1 MLVSRFRAVL
11 VLLAVLLVASCTPG
25 GHQPTGT
32 GRTGS
37 AASLLG
43 DLRTLDP
50 CTLIDPAALSG
61 LGRAWQAETVSLDYC
76 LLHLRL
82 DNGSLVQVAVGQLV
96 EHSPQADDGSPV
108 VRRGEL
114 SLVQNAPL
122 PGHCTRQVLF
132 QDGLALQVN
141 VDLLEGDP
149 ASGLCGAAES
159 AAEAVIDA
167 IDQHRVGHRQYSAE
181 SLAFRDPCQL
191 LDLAVVR
198 QVPGLEEAEPQ
209 AAPAGHQCLWGEMAA
224 GSSRVQLVH
233 TAGEPP
239 RVMHG
244 AAVEEQIAGRRTVL
258 SIVGGDPR
266 TPLCSAE
273 TAHIPFAG
281 DGQVEVAMLVVA
293 VPGETGVDACEY
305 ARGLAGHAWPK
316 LP

>member
-1 MLVSRFRAVL
+1 
-11 VLLAVLLVASCTPG
+11 
-25 GHQPTGT
+25 
-32 GRTGS
+32 
-37 AASLLG
+37 
-43 DLRTLDP
+43 
-50 CTLIDPAALSG
+50 
-61 LGRAWQAETVSLDYC
+61 
-76 LLHLRL
+76 
-82 DNGSLVQVAVGQLV
+82 
-96 EHSPQADDGSPV
+96 
-108 VRRGEL
+108 
-114 SLVQNAPL
+114 
-122 PGHCTRQVLF
+122 
-132 QDGLALQVN
+132 
-141 VDLLEGDP
+141 
-149 ASGLCGAAES
+149 
-159 AAEAVIDA
+159 
-167 IDQHRVGHRQYSAE
+167 
-181 SLAFRDPCQL
+181 
-191 LDLAVVR
+191 
-198 QVPGLEEAEPQ
+198 
-209 AAPAGHQCLWGEMAA
+209 MAA